1 MNLPVIG
8 LAGEVLMNEAILIQ
22 KYYFLMLKMQSHT
35 PSLRIEQTYALAVG
49 IDHRLWLQLQ
59 LLARKWDCHLRV
71 AFLFKSSE
79 RTEDYR
85 YCSEKTR
92 SIGVVL
98 LGKWKKRMRY
108 TYLSPTSAWIY
119 LFFFNAEGS
128 Q

>member
-71 AFLFKSSE
+71 AFLFSTFKAQRQIPLLHPKGEANWGQIVPVSE
-79 RTEDYR
+79 RNACD
-85 YCSEKTR
+85 TR
-92 SIGVVL
+92 ICHSPLNG
-98 LGKWKKRMRY
+98 Y
-108 TYLSPTSAWIY
+108 THFS
-119 LFFFNAEGS
+119 FM
-128 Q
+128 